1 MSKIS
6 QYPLVTPV
14 AGDKVVIT
22 QVNGSPT
29 DATKNV
35 TIESIAALS
44 TQLSTGYTV
53 VNGMIN
59 NLGSQSAT
67 PIGYDFMQWV
77 SNVTPDTQIPLMR
90 TLRKYQLMQVSWIYT
105 GSSALNFNAS
115 TDKFEFDLVSIPDN
129 SSSQISNVTV
139 IDTMFELNSNDNGTF
154 PGKQADL
161 ANQAI
166 IIPQYT
172 NLGVVCRE
180 TGSVTPTDGEL
191 GLSFLF
197 QETV

>member
-6 QYPLVTPV
+6 QYQTVTPV
-14 AGDKVVIT
+14 AGDKIVIT

-29 DATKNV
+29 NATKNV
-35 TIESIAALS
+35 TVESIAALA
-44 TQLSTGYTV
+44 TQLSSGYTV
-53 VNGMIN
+53 MNGMIN

-67 PIGYDFMQWV
+67 PVGYDFMQWV
-77 SNVTPDTQIPLMR
+77 SNVTPDTQIPLIR
-90 TLRKYQLMQVSWIYT
+90 TLRKYQLMQVSWIFT
-105 GSSALNFNAS
+105 GNSPLNFNS
-115 TDKFEFDLVSIPDN
+115 GLDKFEFDLISIPDN
-129 SSSQISNVTV
+129 SSAQISNATI
-139 IDTMFELNSNDNGTF
+139 IDTMFQLDSSDNGTF
-154 PGKQADL
+154 PGKQVDL

-191 GLSFLF
+191 GMSFLF

>member
-14 AGDKVVIT
+14 AGDRVVIT

>member
-22 QVNGSPT
+22 QVNGNPT

-35 TIESIAALS
+35 TIESIASLS
-44 TQLSTGYTV
+44 SQLSTGYTV

-105 GSSALNFNAS
+105 GSSALNFNSS

-129 SSSQISNVTV
+129 SSSQISNATV
-139 IDTMFELNSNDNGTF
+139 IDTLFELDSSDNGTF

>member
-6 QYPLVTPV
+6 QYPIVTPV

-35 TIESIAALS
+35 TIESIASLS

-59 NLGSQSAT
+59 NLGSQSAS
-67 PIGYDFMQWV
+67 PVGYDFMQWV

-90 TLRKYQLMQVSWIYT
+90 TLRKYQLMQVSWIFT
-105 GSSALNFNAS
+105 GNAPLVFNS
-115 TDKFEFDLVSIPDN
+115 PVDEFDFNLISIPDN
-129 SSSQISNVTV
+129 SSSQISNI
-139 IDTMFELNSNDNGTF
+139 IDLGTMFKLDSSDDGTF
-154 PGKQADL
+154 PGGQVDL
-161 ANQAI
+161 ANAAI
-166 IIPQYT
+166 IIDQYT
-172 NLGVVCRE
+172 NLGVVCKE

>member
-1 MSKIS
+1 
-6 QYPLVTPV
+6 
-14 AGDKVVIT
+14 
-22 QVNGSPT
+22 
-29 DATKNV
+29 
-35 TIESIAALS
+35 
-44 TQLSTGYTV
+44 
-53 VNGMIN
+53 
-59 NLGSQSAT
+59 
-67 PIGYDFMQWV
+67 MQWV

>member
-35 TIESIAALS
+35 TIESIASLS
-44 TQLSTGYTV
+44 SQLSTGYTV

-67 PIGYDFMQWV
+67 PVGYDFMQWV

-90 TLRKYQLMQVSWIYT
+90 TLRKYQLMQVSWIFT
-105 GSSALNFNAS
+105 GNAPLNFNS
-115 TDKFEFDLVSIPDN
+115 PTDKFKFDLISIPDN
-129 SSSQISNVTV
+129 SSSQISNSTT
-139 IDTMFELNSNDNGTF
+139 IDTLFEFDSSDNGTF
-154 PGKQADL
+154 PGGQVDL

-166 IIPQYT
+166 IIDQYT
-172 NLGVVCRE
+172 NLGLVCKE
-180 TGSVTPTDGEL
+180 SGSVTPTDGEL